1 MKVPIVGVPISVG
14 FNRGLLHIWPTSVKL
29 SHSFDICT
37 AWVWHCHCLSCLSL
51 DDTMQRV
58 CLEIQK
64 INKQPLKHIIINKL
78 DTKVNVVTKNH
89 SDIWHISQHL
99 LKESQEHVHL
109 IHRIVLEKRHKMLR
123 MIRSKN
129 ISQPC
134 AAEQMLGL
142 TASQFAV
149 TCAAHQL
156 FTTLHT
162 RKIICM
168 LKFLLQISNILELT
182 FI

>member
-1 MKVPIVGVPISVG
+1 MKVPFVGVPISVG

-58 CLEIQK
+58 CLEMQK

-89 SDIWHISQHL
+89 SDIWHISQPF
-99 LKESQEHVHL
+99 KRKSGTCAFDSQNCSG
-109 IHRIVLEKRHKMLR
+109 K
-123 MIRSKN
+123 
-129 ISQPC
+129 
-134 AAEQMLGL
+134 
-142 TASQFAV
+142 ASQNV
-149 TCAAHQL
+149 TNHQIDL
-156 FTTLHT
+156 
-162 RKIICM
+162 KISVN
-168 LKFLLQISNILELT
+168 LVLQNKCQD
-182 FI
+182 